1 MNAEVTEMSVESALV
16 VAGGNRTSSA
26 FDPAYAEAHDKRILI
41 VDDEEVVRG
50 LFAEYLSQN
59 YSCATASDA
68 QEALELLSR
77 EPFALVLT
85 DIQMP
90 GLGGIELLRK
100 ITELYSDTAVI
111 IVSGIDRMQ
120 RVIDAIRVGASDY
133 IVKPC
138 ELDVLEL
145 RVERALERR
154 TLLRNARKYK
164 QDLELRNA
172 ELARRKAELERLQAQ
187 ITQTEKMASLGQMAA
202 GVAHE
207 LNNPAGFIY
216 SNIDLLKDYV
226 VRLER
231 YLSAVYEVDLP
242 PEAAARLNEIRKQ
255 IDYDNIVGDLSS
267 ILTDCHLGAERI
279 RDVVQNLRL
288 FSRLD
293 EADFKRVD
301 LNEGIE
307 STVRLLSLYYK
318 DGRISLCRD
327 YGELPQVNCY
337 AALLNQ
343 VWMNLLMNAAQAIG
357 KSNGEVRISTRSQG
371 DHVAATFSDTGCG
384 IVPDN
389 VKRIFDPFFT
399 TKPVGEGTGLGL
411 SISHSIIE
419 RHGGKIEVKSVL
431 GKGTTFTI
439 SIPVNPKPLIDRAI
453 NETL

>member
-1 MNAEVTEMSVESALV
+1 MNIAPTEVTKNQVKAAPVLNGAAPTV
-16 VAGGNRTSSA
+16 
-26 FDPAYAEAHDKRILI
+26 FDPAYAEAHDRRILI
-41 VDDEEVVRG
+41 VDDEESVRG

-59 YSCATASDA
+59 YSCAQAADA
-68 QEALELLSR
+68 QEALNLLAR

-100 ITELYSDTAVI
+100 ITELYADTAVI
-111 IVSGIDRMQ
+111 IVSGIDRIQ

-138 ELDVLEL
+138 ELDVLAL

-164 QDLELRNA
+164 QDLELRNV
-172 ELARRKAELERLQAQ
+172 ELARGKTAMERLQAQ
-187 ITQTEKMASLGQMAA
+187 ITQTEKMASLGQLAA

-216 SNIDLLKDYV
+216 SNIHVLKEYV
-226 VRLER
+226 ARLQR
-231 YLSAVYEVDLP
+231 YLSAVNETALP
-242 PEAAARLNEIRKQ
+242 PAAAARLNEIKEQ
-255 IDYDNIVGDLSS
+255 IDYDNIVADLSL
-267 ILTDCHLGAERI
+267 ILTDCYIGAERI
-279 RDVVQNLRL
+279 RDVVKNLRL

-318 DGRISLCRD
+318 DGRITLCRD

-357 KSNGEVRISTRSQG
+357 KVDGEVRISTRSEG
-371 DHVAATFSDTGCG
+371 DRVVAIFSDTGGG
-384 IVPDN
+384 IAPEN

-411 SISHSIIE
+411 SISHSIIQ
-419 RHGGKIEVKSVL
+419 RHGGKIEVSSVF

-439 SIPVNPKPLIDRAI
+439 SIPVNPKPLIDRSI
-453 NETL
+453 N

>member
-1 MNAEVTEMSVESALV
+1 
-16 VAGGNRTSSA
+16 
-26 FDPAYAEAHDKRILI
+26 
-41 VDDEEVVRG
+41 
-50 LFAEYLSQN
+50 
-59 YSCATASDA
+59 
-68 QEALELLSR
+68 
-77 EPFALVLT
+77 
-85 DIQMP
+85 
-90 GLGGIELLRK
+90 
-100 ITELYSDTAVI
+100 
-111 IVSGIDRMQ
+111 
-120 RVIDAIRVGASDY
+120 VIDAIRVGASDY

-138 ELDVLEL
+138 ELDVLAL

-154 TLLRNARKYK
+154 TLLRNARKYE

-231 YLSAVYEVDLP
+231 YLLAVDEVDLP

-267 ILTDCHLGAERI
+267 ILTDCYLGAERI

-293 EADFKRVD
+293 EADFKWVD

-327 YGELPQVNCY
+327 YGELSQVNCY

-371 DHVAATFSDTGCG
+371 DHVVATFSDTGSG
-384 IVPDN
+384 IIPDN

-453 NETL
+453 NEAL